1 MGIIEIENLKKVY
14 TTYERGSSFFDT
26 LKSLFVRKKIEVH
39 ALKGISLEIEEGE
52 LLGFIG
58 PNGAGKS
65 TTLKILTGVLHP
77 TSGHVS
83 VMGFVPWKQ
92 RSSYVGN
99 IGAVFGQKSQLIWD
113 IPPLDSFEMNRAIY
127 SIPKNEYKK
136 RLNLMADL
144 LGVESVIHTCSPS
157 RSWIAGSSGKNQTV
171 RLSCRA

>member
-83 VMGFVPWKQ
+83 VMGFVPGSSEAHTSEISVPYSA
-92 RSSYVGN
+92 RNPSSYG
-99 IGAVFGQKSQLIWD
+99 ISRHW
-113 IPPLDSFEMNRAIY
+113 IPLR
-127 SIPKNEYKK
+127 
-136 RLNLMADL
+136 
-144 LGVESVIHTCSPS
+144 
-157 RSWIAGSSGKNQTV
+157 
-171 RLSCRA
+171 